1 MDTRLWGHVI
11 IDPEKCSSCQ
21 MCATFCPTG
30 AIAKYAGEDGSIG
43 VTHRPVDC
51 VKCRCCTDICPE
63 GALELSDEVFAVDL
77 LSGAQERYPMKP
89 LKNPPGNPHQIWHSM
104 KDLLGCDQVYER

>member
-1 MDTRLWGHVI
+1 MPDVRHVL
-11 IDPEKCSSCQ
+11 PHR
-21 MCATFCPTG
+21 

-63 GALELSDEVFAVDL
+63 GALELSDEVLAVDL

-89 LKNPPGNPHQIWHSM
+89 LKNRRATRTRSGTP
-104 KDLLGCDQVYER
+104 